1 MRVKKSIFTGWVYLL
16 ANLRVEVIG
25 YGSFLEDSLAGR
37 GNALSCRMSIL
48 YVTVL
53 DPSVGIKLGNGI
65 Y

>member
-1 MRVKKSIFTGWVYLL
+1 LL

-25 YGSFLEDSLAGR
+25 YGSLWRIHLLGV

-53 DPSVGIKLGNGI
+53 DPSVYVVLNLERYRVLVAIDHLTS
-65 Y
+65 